1 MVHSMCKACSDPLG
15 MESGKIANGQITAS
29 TNYNARQG
37 ASNGRLNFKAGG
49 GKTGAW
55 SARTNDVHQWLQV
68 DLRAKTEVTAIKIQ
82 GRQDY
87 DQWVKT
93 FTITYSNDGTNFK
106 PYQNGKVWKPLNIV
120 AKENQAIN

>member
-1 MVHSMCKACSDPLG
+1 
-15 MESGKIANGQITAS
+15 MESGKIADGQITAS
-29 TNYNARQG
+29 TNYNAGHG

-55 SARTNDVHQWLQV
+55 SALTNNVYQWLQV

-93 FTITYSNDGTNFK
+93 FTISYSSDGSNFT

>member
-1 MVHSMCKACSDPLG
+1 MVHSLCIACSDPLG
-15 MESGKIANGQITAS
+15 MENKNIADPQITAS
-29 TNYNARQG
+29 TKYNDAHG

-82 GRQDY
+82 GRQDS

-93 FTITYSNDGTNFK
+93 FTISYSNDGTNFQ

-120 AKENQAIN
+120 AKENQTII

>member
-1 MVHSMCKACSDPLG
+1 
-15 MESGKIANGQITAS
+15 MESGKIVDGQITAS
-29 TNYNARQG
+29 TNCNAEEG
-37 ASNGRLNFKAGG
+37 ASNARLNFKAGE

-55 SARTNDVHQWLQV
+55 SARTSDVHQWLQV
-68 DLRAKTEVTAIKIQ
+68 DLRVKTEVTAIMIQ

-87 DQWVKT
+87 DEWVKT
-93 FTITYSNDGTNFK
+93 FTISYSSDGTKFT